1 MSAAQNVTATFNTA
15 TTPPPSP
22 QFGTLAMTVNGLPS
36 GSSATLGISG
46 PGGTNLTKTILT
58 GTGVSLS
65 DVAVGSYTI
74 TAPNVTVGGT
84 TYSPNAASQTVTVS
98 FGQTTTV
105 NITYTANPTP
115 PPPSGATAAISKA
128 STAVTT
134 AQKGS
139 SNNPA
144 LGVNITMGTGA
155 TGTLEAVTLQASGT
169 GHDALDI
176 SSVKLHL
183 DANGNGAVDAGEM
196 QLAQGTFSSNNGTA
210 TLNLS
215 SPRALSASSS
225 TRLLVTLNFNA
236 SLAGLP
242 ISAALGSAGLA
253 LLLGWRSRRR
263 FVAFALAGVL
273 LTLTA
278 CPTVEPPTPQT
289 RTYQVTLT
297 SVSLRDASSTAI
309 PASGLPIIGTELSVQ
324 K

>member
-1 MSAAQNVTATFNTA
+1 
-15 TTPPPSP
+15 
-22 QFGTLAMTVNGLPS
+22 
-36 GSSATLGISG
+36 
-46 PGGTNLTKTILT
+46 
-58 GTGVSLS
+58 
-65 DVAVGSYTI
+65 
-74 TAPNVTVGGT
+74 
-84 TYSPNAASQTVTVS
+84 
-98 FGQTTTV
+98 
-105 NITYTANPTP
+105 
-115 PPPSGATAAISKA
+115 
-128 STAVTT
+128 
-134 AQKGS
+134 
-139 SNNPA
+139 
-144 LGVNITMGTGA
+144 MGTGA
-155 TGTLEAVTLQASGT
+155 TGALEAVTLQASGT